1 MRIYSWNV
9 NGIRAA
15 YNKGDFLKI
24 FENEQPDILCIQ
36 ETKAQE
42 EQLSE
47 EILKINGYNAYFE
60 SADKKGYSGVAI
72 YTKENPIKIKRFE
85 IDKFD
90 SEGRYLE
97 LEYDKFILVN
107 CYFPNSQEKGK
118 RIDYKIEFCDEVLKY
133 LEERKKEGKPVIITG
148 DYNIAHKPIDLARPK
163 DNEDNPGYLPEEREW
178 MSKFIDSG
186 YVDSFRKFYPD
197 EVKYTPLDC

>member
-47 EILKINGYNAYFE
+47 EILKINGYSAYFE

-118 RIDYKIEFCDEVLKY
+118 RID
-133 LEERKKEGKPVIITG
+133 
-148 DYNIAHKPIDLARPK
+148 
-163 DNEDNPGYLPEEREW
+163 
-178 MSKFIDSG
+178 
-186 YVDSFRKFYPD
+186 
-197 EVKYTPLDC
+197 